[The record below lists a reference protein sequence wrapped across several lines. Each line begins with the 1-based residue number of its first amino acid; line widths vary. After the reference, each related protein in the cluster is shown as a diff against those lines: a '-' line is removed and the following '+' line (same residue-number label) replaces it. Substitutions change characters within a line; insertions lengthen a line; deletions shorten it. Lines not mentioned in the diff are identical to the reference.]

1 MKPIAAI
8 SLGAMLSLA
17 AFGADAAQLRLNA
30 TVTDDA
36 VRLGDLFD
44 GLAKGE
50 AERPVAPAPVLGRTN
65 AFDAD
70 FLRRLATTYHVEWQP
85 ASKDTR
91 ILVTRAARTRCI
103 AGSRCST
110 KQLAA
115 TRLWRTTHQQHR
127 RAGGR
132 HRRTAVCQVCGRY
145 QVSRLFRLRF
155 RVFRGQEH
163 FIWVGMTWGP
173 AMIAHGAPACE
184 LTCMPPTTPSAR
196 FTSDYEME
204 LDQAAKDAA
213 AAAVAK
219 GTAAIAG
226 GTNEVA
232 VAQVRA
238 LLRPGGLPS
247 RITHGAYD
255 S

>member
-1 MKPIAAI
+1 
-8 SLGAMLSLA
+8 
-17 AFGADAAQLRLNA
+17 
-30 TVTDDA
+30 
-36 VRLGDLFD
+36 
-44 GLAKGE
+44 
-50 AERPVAPAPVLGRTN
+50 
-65 AFDAD
+65 
-70 FLRRLATTYHVEWQP
+70 
-85 ASKDTR
+85 
-91 ILVTRAARTRCI
+91 
-103 AGSRCST
+103 
-110 KQLAA
+110 
-115 TRLWRTTHQQHR
+115 
-127 RAGGR
+127 
-132 HRRTAVCQVCGRY
+132 
-145 QVSRLFRLRF
+145 
-155 RVFRGQEH
+155 
-163 FIWVGMTWGP
+163 
-173 AMIAHGAPACE
+173 MIAHGAPACE